1 MPSPLPIVM
10 SPGEATR
17 TRSGSI
23 ELPSME
29 ELEELGID
37 LGSFILQF
45 LKFPISLCCSSHTL
59 EWEFLASFLFSS
71 LIWRI

>member
-1 MPSPLPIVM
+1 MPSPLPIVL
-10 SPGEATR
+10 SPSEATR

-37 LGSFILQF
+37 LGSYSTIL
-45 LKFPISLCCSSHTL
+45 KNCNISLL
-59 EWEFLASFLFSS
+59 LL
-71 LIWRI
+71 